1 MTVVRLL
8 WEQVD
13 WVRLPAARQMV
24 NNKTYKCPECGL
36 VYSEKE
42 WAEKCEA
49 WCKEHK
55 SCNLEIAAH
64 RIPEEKIEKEID

>member
-1 MTVVRLL
+1 MAT
-8 WEQVD
+8 
-13 WVRLPAARQMV
+13 
-24 NNKTYKCPECGL
+24 NKIYYKCPECGL

-49 WCKEHK
+49 WCKEYK

-64 RIPEEKIEKEID
+64 RMPEEEIQKEAD